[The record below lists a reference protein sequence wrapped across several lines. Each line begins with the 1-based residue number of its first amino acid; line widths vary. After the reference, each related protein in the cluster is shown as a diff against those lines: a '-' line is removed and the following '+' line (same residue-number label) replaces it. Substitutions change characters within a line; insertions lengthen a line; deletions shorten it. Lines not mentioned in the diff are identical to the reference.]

1 MNSWEYTPAV
11 VQALTAVAM
20 VGLTWALA
28 RATRKYAKASERMT
42 EVMAR
47 EFELRV
53 APLLEF
59 EFKNKWSGS
68 GWVTANVPM
77 TVRNIGTYPAEVAR
91 AWLEFR
97 VVGSFLSEPMDLA
110 VRLEHGRSFD
120 FDLVVPLSRIPA
132 KDQSGATPRKNVE
145 FRVGYVVKGVTG
157 AEVTS
162 WSKSFLM

>member
-1 MNSWEYTPAV
+1 
-11 VQALTAVAM
+11 M

-28 RATRKYAKASERMT
+28 RATSKYAKASERMT

-59 EFKNKWSGS
+59 EFRNMWSGN
-68 GWVTANVPM
+68 GWVTATVPM
-77 TVRNIGTYPAEVAR
+77 TVRNVGIYPAEIVR
-91 AWLEFR
+91 AWLEFH
-97 VVGSFLSEPMDLA
+97 VAGPFLSEPMSNLA
-110 VRLEHGRSFD
+110 VTLDHGRSFD
-120 FDLVVPLSRIPA
+120 FELVVPLSRIPV
-132 KDQSGATPRKNVE
+132 KDQSGATPRKNVQ

-162 WSKSFLM
+162 CSKSFLM